1 MALFLDRRSGQTVP
15 SKLREVFPDLDT
27 EVPAGCPI
35 YVLDESDD
43 DSTASVSSSDESFYD
58 AWEDL
63 PPLPKPVRLPEEILE
78 AIMRNL
84 EALDGEEACLKA
96 CSLVCKEW
104 SLPARRVLLG
114 GGLTVSSAD
123 AAKRL
128 REILDSH
135 VELRPAVRSINL
147 NGAMRDGLIA
157 PYFRRVA
164 ALFRHTPNL
173 RMLQLVHVGLSE
185 KNRHR
190 LYPAMRHLPLTHIIL
205 YSSSWSV
212 SHVGQTP
219 GDHAADIREIS
230 RLLCEWTQ
238 LNSLTLS
245 GYASYPRLLLPNT
258 VPAHAF
264 PTYRLESLHL
274 LSCNLADSTVLW
286 LLGNSTKTLKQLNL
300 CGCSGLTSDVLSDV
314 FEVLG
319 STLETLVLTLDV
331 DDLTAAPG
339 PQSIRSEVVEALV
352 QLRVVSI
359 STDSVFPEDIVHTL
373 VALPLVES
381 ISLCYPSFTY
391 AIIRGALAS
400 LTPASKLEK
409 LYLDAWETPDMWTE
423 TERWDLAQL
432 CEKRGVELVLNG
444 LVRADIEEEW
454 YGEDFSEDWRILE
467 RLV

>member
-27 EVPAGCPI
+27 QVPAGCPI

-43 DSTASVSSSDESFYD
+43 DATASVSSDESFHD
-58 AWEDL
+58 ALEE
-63 PPLPKPVRLPEEILE
+63 PPPPPRPVRLPEEVFE

-104 SLPARRVLLG
+104 SLPARRILLG

-135 VELRPAVRSINL
+135 AELRPAVRSINL

-157 PYFRRVA
+157 PYFRRAA

-185 KNRHR
+185 MNRHR
-190 LYPAMRHLPLTHIIL
+190 LYSAMRHLPLTHVIL

-212 SHVGQTP
+212 SHLGQTP
-219 GDHAADIREIS
+219 GDYADVREVL
-230 RLLCEWTQ
+230 RLLCDWNQ

-245 GYASYPRLLLPNT
+245 GYSSYPRLLLPT
-258 VPAHAF
+258 TIPAHAF

-274 LSCNLADSTVLW
+274 LSCNLADSIVLW
-286 LLGNSTKTLKQLNL
+286 LLGNSAKTLKQLNL
-300 CGCSGLTSDVLSDV
+300 CGCSGLTSEILAQV

-319 STLETLVLTLDV
+319 PTLETLVLTLDV
-331 DDLTAAPG
+331 DDLAAVPG
-339 PQSIRSEVVEALV
+339 PQSVRSEVVETLV
-352 QLRVVSI
+352 QLRVVSV

-391 AIIRGALAS
+391 AIVKDDLAS
-400 LTPASKLEK
+400 LPPASKLEK

-444 LVRADIEEEW
+444 LVKADIEEEW

>member
-1 MALFLDRRSGQTVP
+1 
-15 SKLREVFPDLDT
+15 
-27 EVPAGCPI
+27 
-35 YVLDESDD
+35 
-43 DSTASVSSSDESFYD
+43 
-58 AWEDL
+58 
-63 PPLPKPVRLPEEILE
+63 
-78 AIMRNL
+78 
-84 EALDGEEACLKA
+84 
-96 CSLVCKEW
+96 
-104 SLPARRVLLG
+104 
-114 GGLTVSSAD
+114 
-123 AAKRL
+123 
-128 REILDSH
+128 
-135 VELRPAVRSINL
+135 
-147 NGAMRDGLIA
+147 
-157 PYFRRVA
+157 
-164 ALFRHTPNL
+164 
-173 RMLQLVHVGLSE
+173 
-185 KNRHR
+185 
-190 LYPAMRHLPLTHIIL
+190 MRHLPLTHIIL

-373 VALPLVES
+373 VALPLV
-381 ISLCYPSFTY
+381 
-391 AIIRGALAS
+391 
-400 LTPASKLEK
+400 
-409 LYLDAWETPDMWTE
+409 AWETPDMWTE

-444 LVRADIEEEW
+444 LVRADIEE
-454 YGEDFSEDWRILE
+454 GESGTLPPLSLSSIAERASTRYQSGTARISAKTGAFSSGLSEEAGRVVYLLFQS
-467 RLV
+467 R